1 MGKVP
6 PEVKWRRESMAN
18 TRQTAQDPLEPT
30 WPWEVYESTR
40 WSVGVTKRHSAHDWR
55 ATGTRLMRDEQQL

>member
-30 WPWEVYESTR
+30 WPWEVDESTR
-40 WSVGVTKRHSAHDWR
+40 LSVGVTKKHSAQDWR
-55 ATGTRLMRDEQQL
+55 ATRTRLRSDGQQL